1 MEEETMKKID
11 FEAHFV
17 TKEYVETMIGNKGYP
32 RYGED
37 PKTKKRRLCYT
48 PDVAEPLGDP
58 LLHKILDHGEGRL
71 KAMDA
76 VGIDV
81 QVLSLTSPG
90 VEQFD
95 PAMGT
100 PLAKRTNDYLAGW
113 VDKFP
118 DRFVG
123 YAALAPNDPQAAAR
137 ELERA
142 VKTLGFKGWKT
153 HSNYGGTYI
162 DEKKY
167 WPILETAEKLD
178 VPIFLHPAV
187 PAISQ
192 LRTYGFALGGAPFGF
207 GVETAITMMRLVHSG
222 VFDQYPGLKI
232 ILGHLGEGLPFL
244 LKRMDFP
251 FDRPW
256 VDPEA
261 RGIIKKRPSEYF
273 RQNVFMTTSGN
284 YLEAAFMCTY
294 HTMGIGRMLLSTDYP
309 YEDSDECM
317 KFLESLPL
325 SKEDRERLYF
335 GNAAQLGVS
344 I

>member
-1 MEEETMKKID
+1 MKKID
-11 FEAHFV
+11 FETHFV
-17 TKEYVETMIGNKGYP
+17 TKEYVETMENNKGYP

-37 PKTKKRRLCYT
+37 PKTKRRRLFYT
-48 PDVAEPLGDP
+48 AEVAEPLGDP
-58 LLHKILDHGEGRL
+58 LLNKLLDHGEGRL
-71 KAMDA
+71 KTMDA

-100 PLAKRTNDYLAGW
+100 PLAKKANDYLADW
-113 VDKFP
+113 IRKRP

-123 YAALAPNDPQAAAR
+123 FAALAPNDPQAAAK

-153 HSNYGGTYI
+153 HSNYAGTYI

-167 WPILETAEKLD
+167 WPILEMAEKLD

-192 LRTYGFALGGAPFGF
+192 LRTYGFAMGGPPFGF
-207 GVETAITMMRLVHSG
+207 GVETAITMMRLIHSG
-222 VFDQYPGLKI
+222 VFDQYPRLKI

-244 LKRMDFP
+244 LKRIDFP

-261 RGIIKKRPSEYF
+261 RGIAKKRPSEYF
-273 RQNVFMTTSGN
+273 KQNVFVTTSGN

-294 HTMGIGRMLLSTDYP
+294 HAMGIDRILLATDHP
-309 YEDSDECM
+309 YEDSSECM
-317 KFLESLPL
+317 QFLEKLPI
-325 SKEDRERLYF
+325 SKEDREKLYHR
-335 GNAAQLGVS
+335 NARQLGVS